1 VLKRKKRIP
10 YDPPGSKHRSRKPQ
24 RPRRVDQ
31 IFLNRRVLLIKGA
44 VVTGFAALAARLA
57 QMQLVHGETYTEMA
71 EDNVVVWNVRRP
83 TRGLVYDREGR
94 PLAENRRTWEVR
106 IVPTELPDRGT
117 PEWDAV
123 RERLIT
129 ALRLPDCLIV
139 DANAVPMDAGN
150 TIYTRVAMLL
160 GDTTPEAIQAR
171 IDFINRSAKYNYVVL
186 IEPELSSDDAARIN
200 SKIAQIPGVEVVNYL
215 DYLVRNF
222 RYQQTA
228 VTVKRDVSRDVA
240 LKLEANRIYLPG
252 VELDDSVL
260 TRRYPGGPVMSHILG
275 YVGQIQ
281 DADLNDESNIA
292 RIDEDGRRYYKTYQP
307 DDYIGQTGIERQLE
321 ELLRGQKG
329 GAYYE
334 VDAYGVEIRELSGAT
349 PAVQGKN
356 LRLSVDLE
364 LQAAINKALSDGIEF
379 STQDRKVKIPDKPAN
394 TRGGAVVMLSPKTG
408 EVFALVSYPNY
419 DNQLFIDGLST
430 LKAREYGLVPDPELE
445 KRKQEA
451 EERGEQ
457 LVIEGVTEPLTDRAY
472 AGGYAPGSTVKLFVA
487 LAGLREKVIDA
498 NTQFKCTGA
507 IQVPWTWDETK
518 GNIYP
523 CWIYRTGTGH
533 QELSVVDAIEHSCDV
548 FFYNVGTPRQK
559 PEGATDYEHY
569 RDVVDFQTT
578 ALGDQHYF
586 NGLGIAKLKK
596 NLTRRFWFGE
606 PTGID
611 LPGEAFGLVPDPEWR
626 METFNDG
633 WSSGHTINTSI
644 GQGDFQASP
653 LQLATN
659 TAAIA
664 NGGLILKPRLLHSIV
679 DDDGNEVQSFNQQK
693 LRRITIDED
702 HLGLVLEGMKRVVH
716 SEGGTANS
724 SIDPETGQRISKW
737 TLTNP
742 PGEEEI
748 IIGGKTGTAEVGAV
762 SEDGTYLESHAW
774 FTCFAPFDDPE
785 VVLTVFLERGGEGS
799 TYAVPIADK
808 AMRAYF
814 EMTGRRK
821 RGVMLREDK
830 QPIGERVPAPNLPQ
844 QDATSGSQPEE

>member
-1 VLKRKKRIP
+1 M
-10 YDPPGSKHRSRKPQ
+10 
-24 RPRRVDQ
+24 DQ

-44 VVTGFAALAARLA
+44 VVGGFAVLAGRLA
-57 QMQLVHGETYTEMA
+57 QMQLVRGESYTELA
-71 EDNVVVWNVRRP
+71 EANVVDWKERKP
-83 TRGLVYDREGR
+83 TRGLIYDREGR

-106 IVPTELPDRGT
+106 VVPTELPERGT

-139 DANAVPMDAGN
+139 DPNAVPKDASE
-150 TIYTRVAMLL
+150 TVYTRVAMLL
-160 GDTTPEAIQAR
+160 GDIDPEDIQDR
-171 IDFINRSAKYNYVVL
+171 IDFINRSAEYNYVVL
-186 IEPELSSDDAARIN
+186 VAPELSSDEAARIN

-222 RYQQTA
+222 QFQQTA
-228 VTVKRDVSRDVA
+228 VTVKRDVARDVA

-252 VELDDSVL
+252 VELDDTVL
-260 TRRYPGGPVMSHILG
+260 TRQYPGGPVMSHILG

-292 RIDEDGRRYYKTYQP
+292 RIDSQGQRFYKIYQP
-307 DDYIGQTGIERQLE
+307 DDYIGQTGIERKLE

-334 VDAYGVEIRELSGAT
+334 VDAYGVVIRELASRSA
-349 PAVQGKN
+349 PAVSGKN
-356 LRLSVDLE
+356 LRLSIDLE
-364 LQAAINKALSDGIEF
+364 LQSAISKALAEGIEF
-379 STQDRKVKIPDKPAN
+379 STEDRKVKIPDKPAN
-394 TRGGAVVMLSPKTG
+394 TRGGAVVMMSPKTG
-408 EVFALVSYPNY
+408 EVFALVSYPTY

-445 KRKQEA
+445 KLKEDA
-451 EERGEQ
+451 AKRGEEY
-457 LVIEGVTEPLTDRAY
+457 LVQGVTEPLTDRAY
-472 AGGYAPGSTVKLFVA
+472 VGGYAPGSVVKLFVA
-487 LAGLREKVIDA
+487 LAGLREGVIDA
-498 NTQFKCTGA
+498 GTKFKCTGA

-523 CWIYRTGTGH
+523 CWIYRTGGGH
-533 QELSVVDAIEHSCDV
+533 DDVNVIDAIQHSCDV
-548 FFYNVGTPRQK
+548 YFYNVGTPRQK
-559 PEGATDYEHY
+559 PEGASDYEHY

-578 ALGDQHYF
+578 ALGEQHYF
-586 NGLGIAKLKK
+586 DGLGIVKLKK
-596 NLTRRFWFGE
+596 NLTRRFWFGQ

-611 LPGEAFGLVPDPEWR
+611 LPGEAYGLVPDPEWR

-653 LQLATN
+653 LQIAVN

-664 NGGLILKPRLLHSIV
+664 NGGLILRPRLLQSLI
-679 DDDGNEVQSFNQQK
+679 DDDGNEVQTFKSEK
-693 LRRITIDED
+693 LRRITIDQE
-702 HLGLVLEGMKRVVH
+702 HLDLVREGMYRVVNK
-716 SEGGTANS
+716 EGGTAHS
-724 SIDPETGQRISKW
+724 SVDAETGATVSKW
-737 TLTNP
+737 LLTNP
-742 PGEEEI
+742 DGEDPI
-748 IIGGKTGTAEVGAV
+748 VIAGKTGTAEVGAV

-774 FTCFAPFDDPE
+774 FTCYAPYDDPE
-785 VVLTVFLERGGEGS
+785 VVLSVFLERGGEGS

-821 RGVMLREDK
+821 RGVMLRKDK
-830 QPIGERVPAPNLPQ
+830 QPISDRVPAPSGAASSQP
-844 QDATSGSQPEE
+844 DATSGSVPEE